1 MQKEHSMT
9 TQAHSSYD
17 WVREVNPNLKKLDAI
32 PLTGAP
38 PFPWEA
44 LSALLAKAFDREGL
58 TIEPGEIAWRTAEAL
73 YEGLGDSPF
82 PLIFSIPSLRGQV
95 CWVMPS
101 QEMDVLAALLLTK
114 ESHPLT
120 FHDPDLSES
129 FYRFLALEVLYQLTQ
144 LSFDKTLSPI
154 LTNQATLPSEDSLC
168 KDIAIGIQGLKIWGR
183 LIISPE
189 FRTSWVEHFAQ
200 THPPAEQTDQLAQ
213 LVKINVHLE
222 AGKCQLMQEQ
232 WNAIKPGDFIL
243 LDTCSL
249 DSDRFNGRV
258 MLTIDGHRAFR
269 AKLKDGTLK
278 ILELPLL
285 HEVATPMVKQP
296 EHEDE
301 DDLSDL
307 DLTDEGDQ
315 EEMEDEVS
323 FEEDLLSDESDA
335 GIDHEQQ
342 TDAPP
347 SAEGTTV
354 QKASPEQA
362 PVQPKMYAP
371 EQIPLNIVVE
381 VGRIQLS
388 MEQLT
393 KLEPGNMLDIDI
405 HPENG
410 VDLTIQG
417 ALVGK
422 GELIRIG
429 DVIGVRILQLGKVS

>member
-1 MQKEHSMT
+1 MT
-9 TQAHSSYD
+9 RHAHSSYD
-17 WVREVNPNLKKLDAI
+17 WVREVNPSLKKLDAI
-32 PLTGAP
+32 PLTGAAP
-38 PFPWEA
+38 PFPWES
-44 LSALLAKAFDREGL
+44 LSALLAKTFDREGL
-58 TIEPGEIAWRTAEAL
+58 VLEPGDIGWRTKADL
-73 YEGLGDSPF
+73 YEGLGDAPF
-82 PLIFSIPSLRGQV
+82 PLIFSIPTLRGQV

-101 QEMDVLAALLLTK
+101 QDMDVLAALLLTK

-129 FYRFLALEVLYQLTQ
+129 FYRFLALEVLFQLTQ

-154 LTNQATLPSEDSLC
+154 LTSQTTLPSEDSLC
-168 KDIAIGIQGLKIWGR
+168 KDVAISIQGLKIWGR

-200 THPPAEQTDQLAQ
+200 QPSLSEQNEQLA
-213 LVKINVHLE
+213 KIVNITAHLE
-222 AGKCQLMQEQ
+222 AGKCQMLPSE
-232 WNAIKPGDFIL
+232 WKAIEPGDFIL
-243 LDTCSL
+243 LDSCSL
-249 DSDRFNGRV
+249 DADRFNGRV
-258 MLTIDGHRAFR
+258 MLTIDGHRTFR

-307 DLTDEGDQ
+307 DLTDEGDH
-315 EEMEDEVS
+315 EMLDEDIS
-323 FEEDLLSDESDA
+323 FDEDLLSEESETSEDGQRA
-335 GIDHEQQ
+335 MATGDTATQEE
-342 TDAPP
+342 AP
-347 SAEGTTV
+347 AEN
-354 QKASPEQA
+354 K

-371 EQIPLNIVVE
+371 EQIPLNIIVE

-417 ALVGK
+417 AVVGK

-429 DVIGVRILQLGKVS
+429 DVIGVRVLQLGKVG